1 MTSSLGELDKLLA
14 GGQVDRVALTQQLDN
29 IKEQLVGLR
38 SKGGESLGEEVR
50 VAKVCKTRAEHLKEG
65 CAENPSQSSK
75 LWKKQRLDR
84 MLVEHFLRQGLYDT
98 AIQLASTEGLDD
110 LTNIEVFLT
119 AREVERSLEQG
130 DISKC
135 LAWCHDNKS
144 KLRKMKSTLEF
155 NVRLQE
161 FIELVKSGDRLEAV
175 KHAKKHLASDDA
187 GQLETVQQA
196 CGLLAFPLHTAL
208 QPYKVE
214 LKRNTSPK
222 KPFSGTAQAHPEEE
236 GEDYQE
242 AGAQDGVLRLQVEEP
257 GDAQE

>member
-1 MTSSLGELDKLLA
+1 MRSSTNDSDLLRRFVTSPPCWFEAFTFIPQVVDREVSHVTSSLGELDKLLA

-65 CAENPSQSSK
+65 CAENPGQSTK

-98 AIQLASTEGLDD
+98 AVQLASTEGLDD

-208 QPYKVE
+208 QPYKVK
-214 LKRNTSPK
+214 LK
-222 KPFSGTAQAHPEEE
+222 
-236 GEDYQE
+236 
-242 AGAQDGVLRLQVEEP
+242 
-257 GDAQE
+257 

>member
-1 MTSSLGELDKLLA
+1 MTGSLGELDKLLA

-38 SKGGESLGEEVR
+38 SKGGEGLGEEVR
-50 VAKVCKTRAEHLKEG
+50 VAKVCRGRAEHLKEG
-65 CAENPSQSSK
+65 WAEDSGGQSSK
-75 LWKKQRLDR
+75 LWRKQRLDR

-98 AIQLASTEGLDD
+98 AIQLASTEGLDE

-144 KLRKMKSTLEF
+144 KLRKMKSSLEF

-161 FIELVKSGDRLEAV
+161 FIELVKAGDKLEAV
-175 KHAKKHLASDDA
+175 KHAKKHLASDDS

-208 QPYKVE
+208 QPYKV
-214 LKRNTSPK
+214 
-222 KPFSGTAQAHPEEE
+222 
-236 GEDYQE
+236 
-242 AGAQDGVLRLQVEEP
+242 
-257 GDAQE
+257 